1 MSKTQ
6 NYWSAEKFSKWVIFH
21 KKNCWPWVNF
31 IQLLQGI
38 LNLSKKLVL
47 FSSFWFSVCF
57 GLRYFTPFLIE
68 MFYSK
73 IVLISNFG
81 SKWSLIAFDAL
92 FKEKK
97 SKARFLWVPRKCN
110 LKMVRQEFCYKHYF
124 CILDVTPQRSK
135 IWLWIA
141 KVQWGLKWLAVSNP

>member
-1 MSKTQ
+1 MTKMLRKWESMSKTQ
-6 NYWSAEKFSKWVIFH
+6 NYWSVEKFSKWVIFH

-38 LNLSKKLVL
+38 LNLSKKSVL

-57 GLRYFTPFLIE
+57 GLRYLAPFLIE
-68 MFYSK
+68 MFNSK

-92 FKEKK
+92 FKEKNPK
-97 SKARFLWVPRKCN
+97 QGFSGY
-110 LKMVRQEFCYKHYF
+110 QES
-124 CILDVTPQRSK
+124 I
-135 IWLWIA
+135 I
-141 KVQWGLKWLAVSNP
+141 LKWLDKKFATNIIFVY

>member
-1 MSKTQ
+1 MTKMLRNWESMSKTQ

-38 LNLSKKLVL
+38 LNLSKKSVL

-92 FKEKK
+92 FKNPKQGF
-97 SKARFLWVPRKCN
+97 SGY
-110 LKMVRQEFCYKHYF
+110 QESV
-124 CILDVTPQRSK
+124 I
-135 IWLWIA
+135 
-141 KVQWGLKWLAVSNP
+141 LKWLDKNFATNIIFVY

>member
-1 MSKTQ
+1 MTKMLRNWESMSKTQ

-38 LNLSKKLVL
+38 LNLSKKSVL
-47 FSSFWFSVCF
+47 FSSFCFSVCF

-92 FKEKK
+92 FKEKNPK
-97 SKARFLWVPRKCN
+97 QGFSGY
-110 LKMVRQEFCYKHYF
+110 QESV
-124 CILDVTPQRSK
+124 I
-135 IWLWIA
+135 
-141 KVQWGLKWLAVSNP
+141 LKWLDKNFATNIIFVY

>member
-1 MSKTQ
+1 MTKMLRNWESMSKTQ

-92 FKEKK
+92 FKEKNPK
-97 SKARFLWVPRKCN
+97 QGFSGY
-110 LKMVRQEFCYKHYF
+110 QESV
-124 CILDVTPQRSK
+124 I
-135 IWLWIA
+135 
-141 KVQWGLKWLAVSNP
+141 LKWLDKNFATNIIFVY

>member
-1 MSKTQ
+1 MTKTLRNWESMSKTQ
-6 NYWSAEKFSKWVIFH
+6 NYWPAEKFSKWVIFH

-38 LNLSKKLVL
+38 LNLSKKSVL

-92 FKEKK
+92 FKEKNPK
-97 SKARFLWVPRKCN
+97 QGFSGY
-110 LKMVRQEFCYKHYF
+110 QESV
-124 CILDVTPQRSK
+124 I
-135 IWLWIA
+135 
-141 KVQWGLKWLAVSNP
+141 LKWLDKNFATNIIFVY

>member
-1 MSKTQ
+1 MLRKWERMSKTQ
-6 NYWSAEKFSKWVIFH
+6 NYWSVEKFSKWVIFH

-38 LNLSKKLVL
+38 LNLSKKSVL

-57 GLRYFTPFLIE
+57 GLRYLTPFLIE
-68 MFYSK
+68 MFNSK

-92 FKEKK
+92 FKEKNPK
-97 SKARFLWVPRKCN
+97 QGFSGY
-110 LKMVRQEFCYKHYF
+110 QES
-124 CILDVTPQRSK
+124 I
-135 IWLWIA
+135 I
-141 KVQWGLKWLAVSNP
+141 LKWLDKKFATNIIFVY